1 LTTLLAVA
9 HDRQV
14 TDRQGS
20 NPREVALVA
29 FDGVQTLDLAGP
41 LEVFAGA
48 NRLEEHA
55 GRPAPYRV
63 SIVGVRTGLV
73 RTESGLGLLAESG
86 LPAHQVDT
94 IVVPGGEG
102 AQHARHDERLLDW
115 LRAAIGARRVC
126 SVCTGAFV
134 LAQAGLLDGRRATT
148 HWSRARQL
156 AREFPEVRV
165 DAAPLFIRD
174 GQIWTSAGVTA
185 GIDLALALVE
195 ADLGTMAAQTIAR
208 WLVLFLRRSGGQ
220 SQFAAEVWTDPPE
233 RDVLARVVRAVHAE
247 PGGDHRLAALAERAQ
262 MSERHLQ
269 RCFRVELGTSPA
281 AFVTRVRVDAARRL
295 LEQEDATVEAT
306 ARRVGFGTAETMR
319 RAFQAQLGVPP
330 DTYRDR
336 FTATKLA
343 PH

>member
-1 LTTLLAVA
+1 MVSDQQEAGQRDV
-9 HDRQV
+9 V
-14 TDRQGS
+14 
-20 NPREVALVA
+20 LVA
-29 FDGVQTLDLAGP
+29 YDGLQTLDLVGP

-48 NRLEEHA
+48 NTFEESA
-55 GRPAPYRV
+55 GRPTPYRI
-63 SIVGVRTGLV
+63 SIVGVQPGLV
-73 RTESGLGLLAESG
+73 RTWSGLGLLAESG

-94 IVVPGGEG
+94 IVVPGGDG
-102 AQHARHDERLLDW
+102 AQQARHDERLLAW
-115 LRAAIGARRVC
+115 LRGAAGARRVC
-126 SVCTGAFV
+126 SVCTGAFI
-134 LAQAGLLDGRRATT
+134 LAEAGLLDGRQATT
-148 HWSRARQL
+148 HWSRADQL
-156 AREFPEVRV
+156 AREYPQVRV
-165 DAAPLFIRD
+165 DASPLFLRD
-174 GQIWTSAGVTA
+174 GRVWTSAGVTA

-195 ADLGTMAAQTIAR
+195 ADLGSLAAQTIAR

-247 PGGDHRLAALAERAQ
+247 PGGDHRLAVLADRAG

-269 RCFRVELGTSPA
+269 RCFRVELGTTPA

-295 LEQEDATVEAT
+295 LEQEHATVEAT

-336 FTATKLA
+336 FTAT
-343 PH
+343 H

>member
-1 LTTLLAVA
+1 LTTSRPIA
-9 HDRQV
+9 HDPLVTERQ
-14 TDRQGS
+14 DSG
-20 NPREVALVA
+20 PREVVLVA
-29 FDGVQTLDLAGP
+29 FDGLQTLDLVGP

-48 NRLEEHA
+48 NQFEESA
-55 GRPAPYRV
+55 GRPEPYRV
-63 SIVGVRTGLV
+63 GVAGVTPGLV
-73 RTESGLGLLAESG
+73 RTWSGLGLLAESE
-86 LPAHQVDT
+86 LPSHQVDT
-94 IVVPGGEG
+94 IVVPGGDG
-102 AQHARHDERLLDW
+102 AQQARHDERLLAW
-115 LRAAIGARRVC
+115 LRAAKGARRVC
-126 SVCTGAFV
+126 SVCTGAFI

-156 AREFPEVRV
+156 AREFPQVQV
-165 DAAPLFIRD
+165 DPAPLFIRD
-174 GQIWTSAGVTA
+174 DRIWTSAGVTA

-233 RDVLARVVRAVHAE
+233 RDALARVVRAVHAE
-247 PGGDHRLAALAERAQ
+247 PGGDHRLAVLADRAG

-269 RCFRVELGTSPA
+269 RCFRVELGTTPA

-295 LEQEDATVEAT
+295 LEQEHATVEVT

-336 FTATKLA
+336 FTTA
-343 PH
+343 H

>member
-1 LTTLLAVA
+1 M
-9 HDRQV
+9 
-14 TDRQGS
+14 TDQ
-20 NPREVALVA
+20 REIVLVA

-41 LEVFAGA
+41 LEVFTGA

-55 GRPAPYRV
+55 GRPAPYLISV
-63 SIVGVRTGLV
+63 AGVRPGVV
-73 RTESGLGLLAESG
+73 RTESGLGVLAESA

-94 IVVPGGEG
+94 IVVAGGDG
-102 AQHARHDERLLDW
+102 AQSARRDQLLLAW
-115 LRAAIGARRVC
+115 LRAAGESRRVC

-134 LAQAGLLDGRRATT
+134 LAEAGLLDGRRATT
-148 HWSRARQL
+148 HWSRAAQL
-156 AREFPEVRV
+156 AREYPLVQV
-165 DAAPLFIRD
+165 DPAPLFLRD
-174 GQIWTSAGVTA
+174 GRIWTSAGVTA

-195 ADLGTMAAQTIAR
+195 ADLGTMTAQTIAR

-233 RDVLARVVRAVHAE
+233 RDGLARVVRAVHAE
-247 PGGDHRLAALAERAQ
+247 PGGDHRLPALAQRAG

-269 RCFRVELGTSPA
+269 RCFRVELGTTPA

-295 LEQEDATVEAT
+295 LEQEGATVEAT

-319 RAFQAQLGVPP
+319 RAFQVQLGVPP

-336 FTATKLA
+336 FTAA
-343 PH
+343 H